1 MASGILLID
10 KPAGITSHD
19 VVDAVRRVTGERTVG
34 HAGTLDPFATGLLLV
49 AVGRDATKHL
59 QAYVG
64 LDKEYEAGICL
75 GKTSATLDPE
85 GPITDAP
92 CPAITAE
99 ALAAAMRSL
108 TGSLQQIP
116 PMHSAIKI
124 GGKKLYQLAREGK
137 TIERPPRA
145 VTVYAFERRPPSNGA
160 AASGP
165 SLPQCP
171 PFTLPVRIV
180 CSSGTYV
187 RALARDL
194 GERLGTAGYLTALR
208 RTRIG
213 NFSVAQ
219 AKKLHDLTTRNWIDA
234 TEQPMLRSE
243 P

>member
-19 VVDAVRRVTGERTVG
+19 VVNAVRRVTGERTVG

-64 LDKEYEAGICL
+64 LDKEYEADICL
-75 GKTSATLDPE
+75 GKASATFDPE

-92 CPAITAE
+92 CPTITTE
-99 ALAAAMRSL
+99 ALAVAMRSL
-108 TGSLQQIP
+108 TGTLQQIP

-137 TIERPPRA
+137 TIERPPRPI
-145 VTVYAFERRPPSNGA
+145 TVFTFERRP
-160 AASGP
+160 SGP

-194 GERLGTAGYLTALR
+194 GEHLGTSGYLTALR

-219 AKKLHDLTTRNWIDA
+219 AKKLHDLTAANWIDA
-234 TEQPMLRSE
+234 AERPMLRSE